1 MGAGTK
7 QRHQEAEEV
16 QPLMFANSLLA
27 AARQMG
33 AGYVLT
39 QQEVDRRIAEFN
51 RLRAG
56 TAAACLGRERHAAV
70 MALTFRVPA
79 AAFQVLYKAYQD
91 YTWNLSWMNAR
102 ILSHS
107 SLIPGQTDSTARGS
121 WTRVY
126 TSSEATACLVV
137 DIMDLTWRSRFPKA
151 TVAQVPR
158 QALQT
163 ARPDF
168 EALVRTNLR
177 ACVWTNWIWERIGAE
192 GASLGATREAVENLR
207 EHFMRGYFDDEID
220 TLVLARSNAGTYQ
233 MLNLSSSLPSIHRQL
248 SGQHARLSNEETLSQ
263 ANAAARQ
270 QTSTT
275 CDMYPYLPN
284 DDY

>member
-1 MGAGTK
+1 MGAGSK
-7 QRHQEAEEV
+7 ARHQEAEEV
-16 QPLMFANSLLA
+16 QPLMFANSLLQA
-27 AARQMG
+27 AQQMG
-33 AGYVLT
+33 AGFVLT
-39 QQEVDRRIAEFN
+39 QVEVDRRIAEFN
-51 RLRAG
+51 KARAG

-70 MALTFRVPA
+70 MALTFRVPP

-137 DIMDLTWRSRFPKA
+137 AIMDLAWRSRFPKA
-151 TVAQVPR
+151 TLSQVSK

-168 EALVRTNLR
+168 DVLVQAISAR
-177 ACVWTNWIWERIGAE
+177 ACGLTGSGKGSGRRAR
-192 GASLGATREAVENLR
+192 A
-207 EHFMRGYFDDEID
+207 
-220 TLVLARSNAGTYQ
+220 LAPRSKQ
-233 MLNLSSSLPSIHRQL
+233 WKPCVS
-248 SGQHARLSNEETLSQ
+248 
-263 ANAAARQ
+263 
-270 QTSTT
+270 TS
-275 CDMYPYLPN
+275 
-284 DDY
+284 